1 MYDVKVPKNHI
12 DKILT
17 KWLTNSASPEELQI
31 LKDWVGQDEAN
42 LELIETLK
50 KVWSEKT
57 AEPVLV
63 NVDDRISEIWQRGV
77 MKKPKRTLG
86 RNLWA
91 KYAAVIFLLVSSSFG
106 IFYFSQME
114 KPRQDD
120 QSLILP
126 SYVLNE
132 NKAGQKTKIF
142 LPDGSL
148 AYLNS
153 SSRIKY
159 LSGFLGNER
168 RVILEGEAFF
178 EVAKDKTKPFIVES
192 RTVETVALGTAFNV
206 NAFDDSKVIRVSL
219 VEGEVKVNQMGNKGE
234 TVILNPGWE
243 LVVVPETR
251 SFLEMPFDLEE
262 VIGWKEG
269 KLVFN
274 QATLQEVSQ
283 RLERWYGVQIQIKGK
298 VPENWKVTTVY
309 QNQTLKNVLTDLQ
322 YSKKFAYEIDESEVT
337 ITF

>member
-1 MYDVKVPKNHI
+1 MKEPKDHI

-17 KWLTNSASPEELQI
+17 KWLTNSASNEELQI
-31 LKDWVGQDEAN
+31 LKNWASQDEAN
-42 LELIETLK
+42 LELMETLK
-50 KVWSEKT
+50 MIWGEKT
-57 AEPVLV
+57 AEPILV
-63 NVDDRISEIWQRGV
+63 NVEDRISEIWQRGV
-77 MKKPKRTLG
+77 VKKPKGTQG
-86 RNLWA
+86 RNPWM
-91 KYAAVIFLLVSSSFG
+91 KYAAVIFLLVSSAFG
-106 IFYFSQME
+106 IFYFSQVENKGLDNQQVMV
-114 KPRQDD
+114 
-120 QSLILP
+120 P
-126 SYVLNE
+126 SYVLKE
-132 NKAGQKTKIF
+132 NKAGQKTRIY
-142 LPDGSL
+142 LPDGSI

-178 EVAKDKTKPFIVES
+178 EVAKDETKPFIVES

-251 SFLEMPFDLEE
+251 SFLEIPFNLEE

-283 RLERWYGVQIQIKGK
+283 RLERWYGVQIQIKGN

-309 QNQTLKNVLTDLQ
+309 ENQTLKNVLTDLQ
-322 YSKKFAYEIDESEVT
+322 YSKKFAYEIDESKVT

>member
-1 MYDVKVPKNHI
+1 MQEPKDLI

-17 KWLTNSASPEELQI
+17 KWLTNSASNEELQI
-31 LKDWVGQDEAN
+31 LKNWASQDEAN
-42 LELIETLK
+42 LELMETLK
-50 KVWSEKT
+50 MIWGEKT
-57 AEPVLV
+57 AEPILV
-63 NVDDRISEIWQRGV
+63 NVEDRISEIWHRGV
-77 MKKPKRTLG
+77 VKKPKGTQG
-86 RNLWA
+86 RKPWM
-91 KYAAVIFLLVSSSFG
+91 KYAAVIFLLVSSAFG
-106 IFYFSQME
+106 IFYFSQVENKGLDNQQVMV
-114 KPRQDD
+114 
-120 QSLILP
+120 P
-126 SYVLNE
+126 SYVLKE
-132 NKAGQKTKIF
+132 NKAGQKTRIF
-142 LPDGSL
+142 LPDGSI

-178 EVAKDKTKPFIVES
+178 EVAKDETKPFIVES

-251 SFLEMPFDLEE
+251 SFLEIPFNLEE

-283 RLERWYGVQIQIKGK
+283 RLERWYGVQIQIKGI

-309 QNQTLKNVLTDLQ
+309 ENQTLKNVLTDLQ
-322 YSKKFAYEIDESEVT
+322 YSKKFAYEIEESKVT

>member
-1 MYDVKVPKNHI
+1 MYNVKVPENHI

-17 KWLTNSASPEELQI
+17 KWLTDSVSQEELQI
-31 LKDWVGQDEAN
+31 LKDWASQDAAN
-42 LELIETLK
+42 LEIMETLK
-50 KVWSEKT
+50 LVWSEKT
-57 AEPVLV
+57 SEPILV
-63 NVDDRISEIWQRGV
+63 NVEDRISEIWQRGV
-77 MKKPKRTLG
+77 VNKPKRTLG

-91 KYAAVIFLLVSSSFG
+91 KYAAVIFLLVSSTFG

-114 KPRQDD
+114 KTRLDD
-120 QSLILP
+120 QPVILP

-142 LPDGSL
+142 LPDGSI

-159 LSGFLGNER
+159 LNGFWGKER

-192 RTVETVALGTAFNV
+192 RTVETVALGTAINV

-219 VEGEVKVNQMGNKGE
+219 VEGEVKVNHMGNNGG

-251 SFLEMPFDLEE
+251 SFLEIPFNLEE

-274 QATLQEVSQ
+274 HATLEEVSR
-283 RLERWYGVQIQIKGK
+283 RLERWYGVQIMIKGN
-298 VPENWKVTTVY
+298 VPKNWKVTTVY
-309 QNQTLKNVLTDLQ
+309 DNQTLKNVLTDLQ
-322 YSKKFAYEIDESEVT
+322 YSKKFAYEIDESKVT
-337 ITF
+337 ISF